1 MDELEGRYRWMIE
14 WYGNASSRGALT
26 GSQWTDALGAV
37 LYPWQRA
44 MLEEQRRLQERA
56 RRKVANPYQWLWTA
70 PLLEQSSDQ
79 WTAEMVAQGVPE
91 GVAGADLCCGVGVDA
106 IAWARGGSRGF
117 VAVDQDP
124 VAVMLTKF
132 HAELQGASIVVKLG
146 AAERFAPSAS
156 DWVHVDPDRRQDGHR
171 HSRADQMSP
180 TMDQLVAVREKSAG
194 GSIKL
199 APATVVPDS
208 WREATGSQW
217 ISFDRSVRQ
226 QRLWWGSDQYPVGT
240 KTLSRGRWMQRL
252 SIESLHVDWIHL
264 QIPSTWRGPEP
275 IRDAGQLD
283 VFPRYVGDCDP
294 VVRASESTVELAGHF
309 GVSILG
315 DRNGYLIADRPVWTA
330 WIDWFE
336 IQDVMPWDRKRV
348 RRWLRERGIGRL
360 EIKTRGVKEPVDA
373 LRGQLALSGDRE
385 ATLLLAKVNRRVIAL
400 LAQRSHPEAAS
411 LGVGEALS

>member
-1 MDELEGRYRWMIE
+1 
-14 WYGNASSRGALT
+14 
-26 GSQWTDALGAV
+26 
-37 LYPWQRA
+37 
-44 MLEEQRRLQERA
+44 
-56 RRKVANPYQWLWTA
+56 
-70 PLLEQSSDQ
+70 
-79 WTAEMVAQGVPE
+79 
-91 GVAGADLCCGVGVDA
+91 
-106 IAWARGGSRGF
+106 
-117 VAVDQDP
+117 
-124 VAVMLTKF
+124 
-132 HAELQGASIVVKLG
+132 
-146 AAERFAPSAS
+146 
-156 DWVHVDPDRRQDGHR
+156 
-171 HSRADQMSP
+171 
-180 TMDQLVAVREKSAG
+180 
-194 GSIKL
+194 
-199 APATVVPDS
+199 
-208 WREATGSQW
+208 
-217 ISFDRSVRQ
+217 
-226 QRLWWGSDQYPVGT
+226 
-240 KTLSRGRWMQRL
+240 MQRL